1 MVRRQYYLDKIKPFL
16 GKGIVKAITGLRRV
30 GKSVFVDCVSD
41 CRDYIGVC
49 EIC

>member
-30 GKSVFVDCVSD
+30 GKSFFV
-41 CRDYIGVC
+41 RQLIELLG
-49 EIC
+49 